1 MPTKTEAA
9 SNFLIPNG
17 TFIAELFAFAI
28 ILFVLWRWVL
38 PPVRK
43 AMNERQ
49 ELIRG
54 QLDEGRQASERLK
67 RAEADYKQTLEEA
80 RSVAAGIR
88 DQARADASAIREEI
102 LERAAQEHDR
112 IVESG
117 REQLAAE
124 RDQLTRELRSDV
136 GRLAVE
142 LASRILGESLA
153 EETRRR
159 GTVHRFLAELD
170 AGEGGTAGRG
180 KAEGTRRPVGAND

>member
-1 MPTKTEAA
+1 MPTKTMAA
-9 SNFLIPNG
+9 SNFLVPNA
-17 TFIAELFAFAI
+17 TFFAELVAFAL

-49 ELIRG
+49 ELIRS

-88 DQARADASAIREEI
+88 DQARADAAAIREEI

-117 REQLAAE
+117 REQLVSE
-124 RDQLTRELRSDV
+124 RQALARELRADV
-136 GRLAVE
+136 GRLSVE

-159 GTVHRFLAELD
+159 GTVERFLAELD
-170 AGEGGTAGRG
+170 AGEAGATG
-180 KAEGTRRPVGAND
+180 EASGSRRPVGAND